1 MMPQNEQGFTLIE
14 ALCAIV
20 VTSFTVLLAVG
31 LWQASLAAERQ
42 AELQT
47 SLTRQAVSRLE
58 RLQAEPS
65 VAARDDT
72 TEINIRGTAITERFT
87 ITIIPEAALYRVTIT
102 YTWQERGRAREQT
115 WATYHP

>member
-1 MMPQNEQGFTLIE
+1 MPKNEQGFTLIE
-14 ALCAIV
+14 ALCAVV
-20 VTSFTVLLAVG
+20 VTSFTVLLAAG
-31 LWQASLAAERQ
+31 LWQATLSAERQ

-47 SLTRQAVSRLE
+47 SLTRQAVSHLE
-58 RLQAEPS
+58 RLRAEPS

-72 TEINIRGTAITERFT
+72 TELKIRGTAITERFT
-87 ITIIPEAALYRVTIT
+87 IVPEAVMFRVTIT